1 MSVDA
6 SNNEYRHF
14 GFWQQEIAAEWNKM
28 KQQMYSCIVYQGK
41 MQSWVAYRGDLWISR
56 YVNAWSKHFQE
67 QRHHGVIVR
76 LQYSIILSTVAGNE
90 LIVITVTDCS
100 S

>member
-1 MSVDA
+1 MVMSVDA

-41 MQSWVAYRGDLWISR
+41 MQS
-56 YVNAWSKHFQE
+56 
-67 QRHHGVIVR
+67 
-76 LQYSIILSTVAGNE
+76 
-90 LIVITVTDCS
+90 
-100 S
+100 